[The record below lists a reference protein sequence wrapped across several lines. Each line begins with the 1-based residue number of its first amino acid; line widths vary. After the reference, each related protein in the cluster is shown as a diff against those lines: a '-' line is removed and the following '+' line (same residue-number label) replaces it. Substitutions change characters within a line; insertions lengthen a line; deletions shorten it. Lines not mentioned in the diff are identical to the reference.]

1 MTKLT
6 IKQKKESITFTFHS
20 VVTEMTGQ
28 ILTADGTAK
37 RGGRTHDRQFLLTYQ
52 KKLSLLQLIVCHAF
66 GALNYALR
74 HGK

>member
-52 KKLSLLQLIVCHAF
+52 KKLSLLLLFFSFLCVT
-66 GALNYALR
+66 LLVL
-74 HGK
+74 